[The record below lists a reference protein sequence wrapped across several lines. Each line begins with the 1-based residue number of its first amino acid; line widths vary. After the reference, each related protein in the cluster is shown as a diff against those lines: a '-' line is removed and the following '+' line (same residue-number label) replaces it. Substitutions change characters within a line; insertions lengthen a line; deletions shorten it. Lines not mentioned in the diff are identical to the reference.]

1 MIPFSLHIDSILL
14 FDILSTNRSKG
25 HFVTALS
32 TFNMNGKFAYFQD
45 RVITSLLKRKNA
57 TSCAFL

>member
-25 HFVTALS
+25 HFLTALS
-32 TFNMNGKFAYFQD
+32 TFNMNGK
-45 RVITSLLKRKNA
+45 VHLLSR
-57 TSCAFL
+57 